1 MSEETLTLEI
11 EGDELATITL
21 SRPSKRNAL
30 SPEMIDGLLSCFE
43 EVERRR
49 VRVVI
54 LTGSGKAFCAGMDLD
69 ALAALASKSPEQHLL
84 DSRHMAK
91 MFRALYALPMPT
103 IAAVNGAAMA
113 GGTGLATLCDLTL
126 AVPGAKFG
134 YTEVKI
140 GFIPAI
146 VSVFLRRQIGDK
158 RARDLLLTG
167 RVFDAAEAHALGLV
181 TEIVS
186 SENLLARAQ
195 EIAKT
200 LIAASP
206 TSLRRTKKL
215 LGAFSEAELDREL
228 ELAVQAN
235 AAIRS
240 TFNFKEGLAS
250 FLEKRSPNWRDEN

>member
-1 MSEETLTLEI
+1 
-11 EGDELATITL
+11 
-21 SRPSKRNAL
+21 
-30 SPEMIDGLLSCFE
+30 
-43 EVERRR
+43 
-49 VRVVI
+49 
-54 LTGSGKAFCAGMDLD
+54 
-69 ALAALASKSPEQHLL
+69 
-84 DSRHMAK
+84 
-91 MFRALYALPMPT
+91 
-103 IAAVNGAAMA
+103 
-113 GGTGLATLCDLTL
+113 
-126 AVPGAKFG
+126 
-134 YTEVKI
+134 VKI

-158 RARDLLLTG
+158 RARDLLFTG
-167 RVFDAAEAHALGLV
+167 RIFDTAEAHALGLV

-186 SENLLARAQ
+186 AENLLARAQ

-206 TSLRRTKKL
+206 TSLRRTKQL
-215 LGAFSEAELDREL
+215 LGSFSEAELDREL